1 MLFRWLLF
9 NCPHLQPSNY
19 LSGSL
24 SFRQRDKGKK
34 EEVKEIRSI
43 NLSQTHTF
51 PFHNWLK
58 VLLNMSVPFAQPGI
72 FNFLSIKQASASF
85 MILYWSAFTEN
96 LLATAFFVFI
106 FHTHAVLLTVHFSM
120 MFFSYTPEVLK
131 WEAS

>member
-1 MLFRWLLF
+1 
-9 NCPHLQPSNY
+9 
-19 LSGSL
+19 
-24 SFRQRDKGKK
+24 
-34 EEVKEIRSI
+34 
-43 NLSQTHTF
+43 
-51 PFHNWLK
+51 
-58 VLLNMSVPFAQPGI
+58 MSVPFAQPGI